1 MLADVRSSLLQ
12 NDLKIGQKNDRERL
26 LSIEDELDKNDETNH
41 YSSSCSSISSL
52 VTTTE
57 TLRDSPSLKRTPAIS
72 DLHNMNEDSP
82 VTCKSLKSEDSIDN
96 HSVSDDYIEE
106 TKVIIPGIKVRAAK
120 ITKLVEILIESFG
133 NFDVS
138 IFNKCIVDFLML
150 YFSLLFSFV

>member
-1 MLADVRSSLLQ
+1 MFEKKKSELESSMLADVRSSLLQ
-12 NDLKIGQKNDRERL
+12 NDLKIGQKNGRDRL
-26 LSIEDELDKNDETNH
+26 LSIEDEPDNNDETNH

-52 VTTTE
+52 VTNTE
-57 TLRDSPSLKRTPAIS
+57 TLRESPSLKRTPAIS

-82 VTCKSLKSEDSIDN
+82 VTCKSLKSEDSIEN

-133 NFDVS
+133 NF
-138 IFNKCIVDFLML
+138 NL
-150 YFSLLFSFV
+150 